1 MLTRLATLADIPQI
15 LQLILEIIPSMHAEA
30 NFQWDD
36 NYPNAKVFENDIAL
50 EQLWVAEAD
59 GAIAGVAAFLT
70 EQEPEYAQAN
80 WDVNED
86 AVVIHRLAVNIHHR
100 GKRVAAKLM
109 EQAEYVAISKNIKT
123 LRVDTNA
130 INKPAQ
136 QLFPKLGYT
145 YVGQIG
151 LEFRPGLLFYCYEKR
166 LGN

>member
-1 MLTRLATLADIPQI
+1 MFIRLAALPDIPQI
-15 LQLILEIIPSMHAEA
+15 LQFIADIIPAMHAEG

-36 NYPNAKVFENDIAL
+36 TYPNTGIFENDIAL
-50 EQLWVAEAD
+50 NQLWVAEAD
-59 GAIAGVAAFLT
+59 GDIAGVAAFLI

-80 WDVNED
+80 WDVNEE
-86 AVVIHRLAVNIHHR
+86 AVVIHRLAVSIHHR

-109 EQAEYVAISKNIKT
+109 EQAEQVAISKNIQV

-130 INKPAQ
+130 TNTPAQ

-145 YVGQIG
+145 FAGEIG
-151 LEFRPGLLFYCYEKR
+151 LEFRPGQRFYCYEKR